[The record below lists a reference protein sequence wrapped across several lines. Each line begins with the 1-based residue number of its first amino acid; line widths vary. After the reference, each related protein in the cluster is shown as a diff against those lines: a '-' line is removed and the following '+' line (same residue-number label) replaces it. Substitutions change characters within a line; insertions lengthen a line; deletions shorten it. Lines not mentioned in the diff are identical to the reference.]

1 MNIRES
7 HCKRKKKKL
16 TLKSVLFTKF
26 AAKHYKKQK
35 HKKSSPEH
43 KIITITTQCDNS
55 KSQEMTKTKILFDEN
70 YTTTSSLL
78 KEKQNHLMK
87 KMCFEQKR
95 STTDIIAVNI
105 PILFGQYNT

>member
-1 MNIRES
+1 M
-7 HCKRKKKKL
+7 
-16 TLKSVLFTKF
+16 TLKCAFYQI
-26 AAKHYKKQK
+26 AAKNYKK

-43 KIITITTQCDNS
+43 KITTITTQCDS

>member
-1 MNIRES
+1 MQ
-7 HCKRKKKKL
+7 KKENKIDVEKCA
-16 TLKSVLFTKF
+16 FYQI

-43 KIITITTQCDNS
+43 KITTITTQCDS

-87 KMCFEQKR
+87 KNVF
-95 STTDIIAVNI
+95 
-105 PILFGQYNT
+105 

>member
-1 MNIRES
+1 MQ
-7 HCKRKKKKL
+7 KKEKKL
-16 TLKSVLFTKF
+16 TLKSVLFTKLLL
-26 AAKHYKKQK
+26 KTTKK
-35 HKKSSPEH
+35 HKKPSPEH
-43 KIITITTQCDNS
+43 KITITTQCDS